1 MIKVLLADPHAV
13 LRHGLR
19 LILQEDPGLKVIGE
33 AATGREAIAQTIALT
48 PDIVL
53 MDLNFPDING
63 AETILQIRRA
73 GPETQV
79 LILTVSNRSE
89 DMLAACRAG
98 ARGYLLKSV
107 GGGDVIQAIYQVAAG
122 QAMLSPPVA
131 TCLLDELANP
141 SPPLQELTDRELD
154 VLQYLTQGLGNKE
167 IASTLNISQNTV
179 KTHVRRILGKLN
191 LRNRTEAATYAM
203 QTNLISQH

>member
-1 MIKVLLADPHAV
+1 MIKVLLADQHAV

-33 AATGREAIAQTIALT
+33 AATGREAIAQTTALT
-48 PDIVL
+48 PNIVL
-53 MDLNFPDING
+53 MDLNFPDMDG
-63 AETILQIRRA
+63 PETILQIRRSR
-73 GPETQV
+73 PETQV

-89 DMLAACRAG
+89 DMLAACKAG

-107 GGGDVIQAIYQVAAG
+107 GGGDVIQAIYQVTAG
-122 QAMLSPPVA
+122 QATLSPPVA
-131 TCLLDELANP
+131 ACLLDELANP

-154 VLQYLTQGLGNKE
+154 ILQYLTQGLGNKE